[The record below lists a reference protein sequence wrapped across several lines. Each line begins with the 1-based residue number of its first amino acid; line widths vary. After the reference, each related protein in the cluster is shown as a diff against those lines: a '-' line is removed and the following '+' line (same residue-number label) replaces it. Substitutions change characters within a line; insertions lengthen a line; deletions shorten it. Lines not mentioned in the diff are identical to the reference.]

1 MQYNYKEFK
10 KLFEE
15 DTNKALEYFFEH
27 KKDYSGSI
35 FVWTSCIGRN
45 NQKYGSYK
53 TISKEMLKNRQ
64 YKVEISDYT
73 LAIFFTDYCHL
84 TYKK

>member
-35 FVWTSCIGRN
+35 FVWTSCIGKMIKDTEVIKQY
-45 NQKYGSYK
+45 QKK
-53 TISKEMLKNRQ
+53 
-64 YKVEISDYT
+64 
-73 LAIFFTDYCHL
+73 C
-84 TYKK
+84 